1 MNLSVPD
8 DALAAL
14 RPIFTQ
20 VEGSCEV
27 WTDDEIV
34 RRLFIR
40 GAMEYAKSA
49 GKPFADVTALAAQLR
64 QLVATGGTPGSS

>member
-1 MNLSVPD
+1 MNLSVSEEV
-8 DALAAL
+8 LEVL
-14 RPIFTQ
+14 RPIFVS
-20 VEGSCEV
+20 VEGYCEV

-49 GKPFADVTALAAQLR
+49 GSSWDETMALAANLR
-64 QLVATGGTPGSS
+64 AALD